1 MTDTNTPVVQ
11 PTVNQP
17 LQGGNTPVYN
27 VAQPHPITPQQSQ
40 WVGNLMQMAITSY
53 VGKQMMKR
61 NPYLPGILMAV
72 QRGVT
77 TMGQTQAGID
87 VDMQNAALIH
97 QFQAQAL
104 QPQPVQQIAAPEPS
118 TDLADIKQ
126 LIADQAVRHNEL
138 VDRLKNV
145 KGFK

>member
-17 LQGGNTPVYN
+17 LQGGQPVYN
-27 VAQPHPITPQQSQ
+27 VAQPQPITPQQSA

-61 NPYLPGILMAV
+61 SPYLPGILMAV

-104 QPQPVQQIAAPEPS
+104 QPQALPPQPTAPA
-118 TDLADIKQ
+118 TDVLADIKE
-126 LIADQAVRHNEL
+126 LIASQAARHDEL